1 MGLNDLKVQAGLS
14 SKGWDKAIK
23 GLSKQG
29 VTKVTKE
36 GETLTVKIIS

>member
-1 MGLNDLKVQAGLS
+1 MGLNDLKGQAGLS

-29 VTKVTKE
+29 VTKVTKD
-36 GETLTVKIIS
+36 GDALTVEIIS